1 MPITRRELFA
11 LAIGAFATGSLP
23 GKTFVASARGPHPPP
38 RPGIDASK
46 VLTKEQLH
54 EPDAAPV
61 FDKVRQIPEIIDG
74 IRCHCGCAEQKDKY
88 SLLSCFEGDGMGQHC
103 EICQGQAKL
112 AFSLHRLHR
121 SLDQIRASIDARFD
135 K

>member
-1 MPITRRELFA
+1 MPLTRRDLFA
-11 LAIGAFATGSLP
+11 LALGGLATAVLRRDGATAP
-23 GKTFVASARGPHPPP
+23 PRGPHPTP

-46 VLTKEQLH
+46 VLTKDQLH
-54 EPDAAPV
+54 KADAAPI
-61 FDKVRQIPEIIDG
+61 FGKVRQIPEIIDG

-103 EICQGQAKL
+103 EVCQGQAKL